1 MRLNPLPTAIG
12 PIPLSRPFCQAGLA
26 GYSDRAMRQVA
37 RARGC
42 PYAVTEALLDI
53 ILLSGGQGLRRGI
66 DIDALDH
73 PVAGQLIGSDPAEMA
88 RAAQILSTAGYDVI
102 DLNFACP
109 VKKIQSKSR
118 GGHLL
123 ADPDRAI
130 ATIARVRDILPP
142 EKPLTLSLRRSYDD
156 TPQAADAF
164 DRVIDAAWAHGCAAV
179 RVHARTV
186 QQKYQG
192 RARWPFLKTL
202 KQRYPNR
209 TILGSGDVFTA
220 ADAVAM
226 LDQTGVDIVWIAR
239 GAIGNPWIFRDA
251 ARLLD
256 NPGIALDP
264 PTIPEQRDALAEHF
278 AIATKIHGESLA
290 GRRMRK
296 IGIKYTRFH
305 PDRAAVKAAF
315 INVQTLRDWQAV
327 LDRWY
332 ADDLPGVWPDPRDAD
347 EVNEKE
353 VASDEWIV
361 KSAFPLTTGY

>member
-1 MRLNPLPTAIG
+1 MPNIG
-12 PIPLSRPFCQAGLA
+12 PIALPRPFCQAGLA

-37 RARGC
+37 RGRGC

-53 ILLSGGQGLRRGI
+53 ILLHGGKGLRRGI

-73 PVAGQLIGSDPAEMA
+73 PVAGQIMGSDPAEMA
-88 RAAQILSTAGYDVI
+88 QAAGILATAGYDAI

-109 VKKIQSKSR
+109 VKKIQSKLR
-118 GGHLL
+118 GGNLL
-123 ADPDRAI
+123 NDPDRAI
-130 ATIARVRDILPP
+130 AIVQRVRDILPP
-142 EKPLTLSLRRSYDD
+142 AMPLTLSMRRSYDD
-156 TPQAADAF
+156 TPAAADAF
-164 DRVIDAAWAHGCAAV
+164 DRIIDAAWNAGCAAV

-192 RARWPFLKTL
+192 RAVWPFLKAI
-202 KQRYPNR
+202 KQRYPDR

-226 LDQTGVDIVWIAR
+226 LEQTGVDIVWIAR

-256 NPGIALDP
+256 NPVIALDP
-264 PTIPEQRDALAEHF
+264 PTIAEQRQALAEHF
-278 AIATKIHGESLA
+278 AIAIKIHGESLA

-305 PDRAAVKAAF
+305 PDRPQVKDAF

-327 LDRWY
+327 LNRWY

-347 EVNEKE
+347 EVNDNDPADADCAR
-353 VASDEWIV
+353 ASGGTCLETI
-361 KSAFPLTTGY
+361 P